1 MRLRRRPAD
10 ERSLHLLGE
19 ELLEVRPHVLG
30 ADEDDAWP
38 AQRPDAPVERLRDAT
53 PVAVDDLVDVSLV
66 PRLRPAALIVLPG
79 HVVAFVGDLDEAAAV
94 EPVHLAA
101 LAADGS
107 DERVPGAAR
116 EPRERRKVEL
126 CLELHLVGDGI
137 RQRDRAP
144 EVVERRGEDGDA
156 AHPLTLEAV
165 VEPLRD
171 PLDVALQT
179 LPLLVGEGGLAL
191 VEHPLRLRQQ
201 RIHARLDV
209 LRRRHLARVEVH
221 VEADRASLLG
231 AEAGQLSQLLPGD
244 RPCHDFAFPL
254 PAVLDLTHRFRPGI
268 SRGSGAFLSVET
280 GDLK

>member
-1 MRLRRRPAD
+1 AAAVAHLRAATCRALVCRLVAAVLDEEQLDTSVRGGLERLLPTCGGPAVPRRFLAPAVKQLRLPPAPPPVEHRPHGLEDLRRVGVRLRRRPAD

-30 ADEDDAWP
+30 ADEDDTWP

-116 EPRERRKVEL
+116 ETRQRRKVEL
-126 CLELHLVGDGI
+126 GLGLHLVGGRR
-137 RQRDRAP
+137 RQRERAP
-144 EVVERRGEDGDA
+144 EVVAPRGEGGHA
-156 AHPLTLEAV
+156 ARPLTL
-165 VEPLRD
+165 
-171 PLDVALQT
+171 
-179 LPLLVGEGGLAL
+179 
-191 VEHPLRLRQQ
+191 
-201 RIHARLDV
+201 
-209 LRRRHLARVEVH
+209 
-221 VEADRASLLG
+221 
-231 AEAGQLSQLLPGD
+231 
-244 RPCHDFAFPL
+244 
-254 PAVLDLTHRFRPGI
+254 
-268 SRGSGAFLSVET
+268 
-280 GDLK
+280 